1 MLKAPGV
8 TCLFVLCGI
17 LVAGLWPFHAPLNQV
32 TWLGEGNGLLF
43 GKHGSLVSANPFQ
56 ATAAQGDGSCSLE
69 IWLKPSR
76 IDLGGGMIL
85 AFYQPDSQLGPFAL
99 RQFQG
104 GLVLERKSVGPAAK
118 KAVIYVG
125 EVFSP
130 LKPAFVTITAGAS
143 GTSTYVD
150 GALVKRVPDFALSS
164 RDLTG
169 QFVVANHPT
178 KAYNWSGQM
187 KGLAIYD
194 RELSAAEVSQSFVNW
209 TKGTLGSTVPDSAN
223 RNGVVARY
231 AFDEGKGSVVHNQV
245 DSAKDLLIP
254 SRFFVVHQQFLEL
267 PWDEFRPG
275 WRYWKD
281 IGVNV
286 VGFIP
291 LGFFFYAYFS
301 QMRRLKKSAALTI
314 ALGFAVSLTIEVL
327 QSILPTRDSGTTDLI
342 TNTFG
347 TALGV
352 IAFRLAAGSICAGGS
367 ARPCRGKERLHLTGD
382 RSQATTS

>member
-1 MLKAPGV
+1 
-8 TCLFVLCGI
+8 
-17 LVAGLWPFHAPLNQV
+17 
-32 TWLGEGNGLLF
+32 
-43 GKHGSLVSANPFQ
+43 
-56 ATAAQGDGSCSLE
+56 
-69 IWLKPSR
+69 
-76 IDLGGGMIL
+76 MIL
-85 AFYQPDSQLGPFAL
+85 AFYQPGSRLVPFAL
-99 RQFQG
+99 RQFQS
-104 GLVLERKSVGPAAK
+104 GLVLERERPVPASQ

-150 GALVKRVPDFALSS
+150 GTLVKRVPDFALSS

-178 KAYNWSGQM
+178 KAYSWSGQI

-194 RELSAAEVSQSFVNW
+194 RELSAAEVSQSVVNW

-231 AFDEGKGSVVHNQV
+231 AFDEGKGIVAHNQV
-245 DSAKDLLIP
+245 DSAMDLLIP
-254 SRFFVVHQQFLEL
+254 KRFFVLHQQFLEL

-291 LGFFFYAYFS
+291 LGLFFYAYFS
-301 QMRRLKKSAALTI
+301 QMWKLEKSAALTI

-327 QSILPTRDSGTTDLI
+327 QSFLPTRDSGTTDLI

-352 IAFRLAAGSICAGGS
+352 MVFRLPTLQSALAAVLARAGEKS
-367 ARPCRGKERLHLTGD
+367 V
-382 RSQATTS
+382 SS